1 MYKRIVLTLTALSA
15 LALSACGTV
24 KISRINADP
33 SRYQNRDV
41 NVEGSV
47 TNSAGAL
54 GFGGYQIDD
63 GTGKI
68 YVISTGSGVPSKG
81 SRVKVNGTVQ
91 SGATVLGKTIG
102 TAIRERSHRVR
113 NP

>member
-1 MYKRIVLTLTALSA
+1 MKQRIALMLTI
-15 LALSACGTV
+15 LAGVMLSACGTV
-24 KISRINADP
+24 KIARINADP

-41 NVEGSV
+41 SVEGRV

-54 GFGGYQIDD
+54 GFGGYQVDD

-68 YVISTGSGVPSKG
+68 FVISTGSGVPSKD
-81 SRVKVNGTVQ
+81 SQVKVNGTVQ
-91 SGATVLGKTIG
+91 SGATILGKTIG

-113 NP
+113 N

>member
-1 MYKRIVLTLTALSA
+1 MNKRFAALTILAAAFLTA
-15 LALSACGTV
+15 CGAT

-33 SRYQNRDV
+33 SRYHNRDV
-41 NVEGSV
+41 SVEGSV

-54 GFGGYQIDD
+54 GFGGYQVDD

-68 YVISTGSGVPSKG
+68 FVLSTGTGVPSKG
-81 SRVKVNGTVQ
+81 ARVRVSGTVT
-91 SGATVLGKTIG
+91 SGATVLGKSVG

-113 NP
+113 N

>member
-1 MYKRIVLTLTALSA
+1 MKQRLSLTLTILAGAL
-15 LALSACGTV
+15 LSACGTV
-24 KISRINADP
+24 KIARINADP

-41 NVEGSV
+41 SVEGRV

-54 GFGGYQIDD
+54 GFGGYQVDD

-68 YVISTGSGVPSKG
+68 FVISTGSGVPGKDA
-81 SRVKVNGTVQ
+81 RVKVNGTVQ
-91 SGATVLGKTIG
+91 SGATILGKSIG

-113 NP
+113 D